1 MSAQLRQARKER
13 GWSQERLVHEMER
26 HARQRLLDIAST
38 ASLRVYVSEWEN
50 GRRPI
55 GPLYAS
61 VLRALLGLTD
71 RELLGSGAA
80 GDQPLTVAGYDELVS
95 RIEAAHSLSLGMVDT
110 FIAQTELLRTVDR
123 QMGAA
128 ALVDQMQAHLSA
140 LEESLTFAVLPTT
153 REPIAR
159 ALAGAA
165 TLAAWQALDVGAA
178 ERAWRHYELGKRA
191 AAEAKAPMYLAHAMA
206 EQAYVLSAA
215 GKSDLA
221 VQLVQEAH
229 RSVGTK
235 ASPRLAA
242 WLHAAEA
249 ELLAQAGQIE
259 ACRHSLDLAAATL
272 PAGSSDRDPDML
284 SIFLNDSH
292 LTRWRGNVLARLG
305 DDAAMSDLYNAL
317 ANMDTTFTRATA
329 GLHCDLAQAHLARE
343 EQDEAVNH
351 LRQARL
357 LANRTGSARQRA
369 RINQLAGTFGASR

>member
-1 MSAQLRQARKER
+1 
-13 GWSQERLVHEMER
+13 MER
-26 HARQRLLDIAST
+26 YARQRLLGIAST

-50 GRRPI
+50 SRRPI

-61 VLRALLGLTD
+61 ILRALLGLTD
-71 RELLGSGAA
+71 RELLGSDTTGN
-80 GDQPLTVAGYDELVS
+80 QPLAVAGYDELVV
-95 RIEAAHSLSLGMVDT
+95 RIDAAHSLSRGTVDI
-110 FIAQTELLRTVDR
+110 FMAQTELLRTVDR

-128 ALVDQMQAHLSA
+128 ALVDQMQAHLKA

-165 TLAAWQALDVGAA
+165 TLAAWQALDIGAT

-191 AAEAKAPMYLAHAMA
+191 ATESREPMYVAHAMA

-215 GKSDLA
+215 GKNDLA

-229 RSVGTK
+229 RIVGTK
-235 ASPRLAA
+235 ASPRLDA

-249 ELLAQAGQIE
+249 ELLAQAGQTE
-259 ACRHSLDLAAATL
+259 ACRRSLDLAAAAL
-272 PAGSSDRDPDML
+272 PAGASDRDPDMS

-292 LTRWRGNVLARLG
+292 LARWRGNVLARLG
-305 DDAAMSDLYNAL
+305 DDAAMSDLYDAL
-317 ANMDTTFTRATA
+317 ATMDATFTRATA

-343 EQDEAVNH
+343 EQSEAVGH

-357 LANRTGSARQRA
+357 LANRTGSARQRS
-369 RINQLAGTFGASR
+369 RINQLVEKFGESR

>member
-1 MSAQLRQARKER
+1 MSARLRQARKAH
-13 GWSQERLVHEMER
+13 GWSQERLVHEIER
-26 HARQRLLDIAST
+26 YARQHSLDVAST

-50 GRRPI
+50 NRRPI
-55 GPLYAS
+55 GPLYAA

-71 RELLGSGAA
+71 RELLGRTTSAE
-80 GDQPLTVAGYDELVS
+80 PVTVTGYDELIG
-95 RIEAAHSLSLGMVDT
+95 RIDSAHNLSLGMVDT
-110 FIAQTELLRTVDR
+110 FMAQTELLRTVDR

-128 ALVDQMQAHLSA
+128 ALVDQMQAHLAA
-140 LEESLTFAVLPTT
+140 LEECLTFAVLPST

-165 TLAAWQALDVGAA
+165 TLGAWQALDVGAT

-191 AAEAKAPMYLAHAMA
+191 AAEAKEPMYLAHAMA

-229 RSVGTK
+229 RTVGGK
-235 ASPRLAA
+235 ASPRLLA

-249 ELLAQAGQIE
+249 ELLAQAGRPDD
-259 ACRHSLDLAAATL
+259 CRRSLDRAAAVL
-272 PAGSSDRDPDML
+272 PPGDTDRDPDML
-284 SIFLNDSH
+284 SVFLNGNH

-305 DDAAMSDLYNAL
+305 DDAAMSDLYDAL
-317 ANMDTTFTRATA
+317 AGMDATFTRAAA

-343 EQDEAVNH
+343 EQDQAVNH
-351 LRQARL
+351 LRKARL
-357 LANRTGSARQRA
+357 LANRTGSARHRA
-369 RINQLAGTFGASR
+369 RIDQLGAKF

>member
-26 HARQRLLDIAST
+26 YARQRLLNIAST

-55 GPLYAS
+55 GLLYAS
-61 VLRALLGLTD
+61 ILRALLGLTD
-71 RELLGSGAA
+71 RELLGNGTTD
-80 GDQPLTVAGYDELVS
+80 DQPLAVAGYDELVG
-95 RIEAAHSLSLGMVDT
+95 RIEAAHSLSRDT
-110 FIAQTELLRTVDR
+110 VEVFMAQTELLRTVDR

-128 ALVDQMQAHLSA
+128 ALVDQMQAHLKA

-191 AAEAKAPMYLAHAMA
+191 ATESKEPMYVAHAMA

-215 GKSDLA
+215 GKGDLA

-235 ASPRLAA
+235 GSPRLRA

-249 ELLAQAGQIE
+249 ELLAQAGQAE
-259 ACRHSLDLAAATL
+259 ACRRSLDLAAASL
-272 PAGSSDRDPDML
+272 PTGSSDRDPDML
-284 SIFLNDSH
+284 SIFLNDNH
-292 LTRWRGNVLARLG
+292 LARWRGNVLARLG
-305 DDAAMSDLYNAL
+305 DDAAMSDLYDAL
-317 ANMDTTFTRATA
+317 ANMDATFTRATA

-369 RINQLAGTFGASR
+369 RINQLVEQFGASR

>member
-26 HARQRLLDIAST
+26 HARQHLLDIAST

-61 VLRALLGLTD
+61 LLRTLLGLTN
-71 RELLGSGAA
+71 RELLGGHAT
-80 GDQPLTVAGYDELVS
+80 GDQALTVAGYDELVS
-95 RIEAAHSLSLGMVDT
+95 RIEAAHSLSLGMVKT
-110 FIAQTELLRTVDR
+110 FMAQTELLRTVDR

-128 ALVDQMQAHLSA
+128 ALVDQMQAHLTA

-153 REPIAR
+153 RGPIAL

-165 TLAAWQALDVGAA
+165 TLAAWQALDVGAT

-191 AAEAKAPMYLAHAMA
+191 AAEAKEPMYLAHAMA

-215 GKSDLA
+215 GKTELA

-235 ASPRLAA
+235 ASARLAA
-242 WLHAAEA
+242 WLYAAEA
-249 ELLAQAGQIE
+249 ELLAQARQAD
-259 ACRHSLDLAAATL
+259 ACRRSLDLAAASL
-272 PAGSSDRDPDML
+272 PAGTSDRDPDML

-292 LTRWRGNVLARLG
+292 LARWRGNILARLG
-305 DDAAMSDLYNAL
+305 DDAAMSDLYGAL
-317 ANMDTTFTRATA
+317 ATMDATFTRATA

-369 RINQLAGTFGASR
+369 RVNQLIEEFGVSR

>member
-1 MSAQLRQARKER
+1 
-13 GWSQERLVHEMER
+13 
-26 HARQRLLDIAST
+26 
-38 ASLRVYVSEWEN
+38 
-50 GRRPI
+50 
-55 GPLYAS
+55 
-61 VLRALLGLTD
+61 
-71 RELLGSGAA
+71 
-80 GDQPLTVAGYDELVS
+80 
-95 RIEAAHSLSLGMVDT
+95 
-110 FIAQTELLRTVDR
+110 
-123 QMGAA
+123 
-128 ALVDQMQAHLSA
+128 
-140 LEESLTFAVLPTT
+140 
-153 REPIAR
+153 
-159 ALAGAA
+159 
-165 TLAAWQALDVGAA
+165 
-178 ERAWRHYELGKRA
+178 
-191 AAEAKAPMYLAHAMA
+191 MYLAHAMA